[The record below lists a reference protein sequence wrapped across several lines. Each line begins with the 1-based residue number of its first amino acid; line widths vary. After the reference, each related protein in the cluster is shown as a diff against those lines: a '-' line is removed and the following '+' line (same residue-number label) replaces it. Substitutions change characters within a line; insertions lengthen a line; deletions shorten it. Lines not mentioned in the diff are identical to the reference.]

1 MNKKELRNLLSG
13 GDLRS
18 IGKNKEIVSGV
29 KNQAEFD
36 ALFLFLY
43 DQDNRVVLRSAD
55 AIEKISVNQ
64 PGYLDQHK
72 EAILEWCKKVNEIGL
87 QWHLA
92 LILPRLKLTD
102 KEFKYAWAI
111 LTTWAMDQ
119 SNSRIV
125 RVNSIQGLYEMSK
138 IKNEMEEDFK
148 NILLAIESEHIP
160 SLRARIRI
168 LKTKLTVKN

>member
-29 KNQAEFD
+29 KSQAEFD

-55 AIEKISVNQ
+55 AIEKISEEQ

-72 EAILEWCKKVNEIGL
+72 EAILDWCKKVNEIGL

-92 LILPRLKLTD
+92 LLLPRLKLTD
-102 KEFKYAWAI
+102 KEFKYAWTI
-111 LTTWAMDQ
+111 LTAWAMDQ

-125 RVNSIQGLYEMSK
+125 RVNSIQGLYEMTK
-138 IKNEMEEDFK
+138 LKNEMKNDFK
-148 NILLAIESEHIP
+148 HILLVIESEHIP
-160 SLRARIRI
+160 SLQARIRI
-168 LKTKLTVKN
+168 LKTKMPV